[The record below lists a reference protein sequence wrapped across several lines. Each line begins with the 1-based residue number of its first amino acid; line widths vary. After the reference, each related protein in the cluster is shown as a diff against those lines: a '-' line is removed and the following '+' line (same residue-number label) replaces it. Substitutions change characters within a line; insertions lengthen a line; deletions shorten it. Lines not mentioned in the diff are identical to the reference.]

1 MMLTLASL
9 DTIVDTPGDDSA
21 SAPLIPQQGPNA
33 LEQFYVQIGRLQDQL
48 SLSGMNWLR
57 SWYSSYQRLPS
68 GKTDEEYQDDG
79 QRAVNKAFTTLLG
92 SLPGGPAAVAADTEG
107 QAILIWKA
115 AQGTPDKKLKS
126 VLESVAL
133 LKEGKA
139 GGQAGSAVVSIVPVI
154 GQLPFVAKLGK
165 KIAKKAMKAATKKLS
180 ETIATSDRGQLAT
193 DLHAAAVEELAAQEW
208 RALPDPQLTDYNDP
222 RHALYALVVLRVGLA
237 TIKADAQSTP
247 PGLDGRLQIL
257 AAIN

>member
-1 MMLTLASL
+1 MLTFASL
-9 DTIVDTPGDDSA
+9 ERLEAENDSE
-21 SAPLIPQQGPNA
+21 SLLPPQGPGA

-48 SLSGMNWLR
+48 SLSGMNWVR
-57 SWYSSYQRLPS
+57 SWYSSYQRIPS

-79 QRAVNKAFTTLLG
+79 RRAVNKAFTTLLG

-126 VLESVAL
+126 TLECVAL

-139 GGQAGSAVVSIVPVI
+139 GGQAGSAVVSMVPMI
-154 GQLPFVAKLGK
+154 GQLPFVVKLGK

-180 ETIATSDRGQLAT
+180 EAIATSDRGQLAT
-193 DLHAAAVEELAAQEW
+193 DLHAAAVEELTAEEW
-208 RALPDPQLTDYNDP
+208 RALPDPKLIDYGDP
-222 RHALYALVVLRVGLA
+222 RHAVYALVVLRVGLA
-237 TIKADAQSTP
+237 TIKADAKSTP

-257 AAIN
+257 AAIS